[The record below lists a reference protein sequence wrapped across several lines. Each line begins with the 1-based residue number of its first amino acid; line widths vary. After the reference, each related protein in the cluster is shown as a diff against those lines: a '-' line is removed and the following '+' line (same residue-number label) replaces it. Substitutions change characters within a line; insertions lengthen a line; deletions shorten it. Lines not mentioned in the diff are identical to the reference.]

1 MKDQN
6 DPITEDE
13 WLLRLVWEDRFVKRD
28 PPISLNAFEPRD
40 GRHPDT
46 EGISLFREACVENP
60 EDILAVVAADKRHRY
75 GIVKIPVSMLAG
87 QDLTVR
93 PDNIEEVP
101 GHVVMPE
108 LNLVAYSANPNDFLT
123 QKQALA
129 RISSENIVLRP
140 RKLDG

>member
-123 QKQALA
+123 KKQALA